1 MKQQIPVHPPQ
12 PMTVAELKQ
21 QLDAIGAAIAL
32 ETDREK
38 AEQLAAVERARLERE
53 AERQARID
61 AAKVVV
67 KDVTKKAVDAILRL
81 DAGAMVE
88 LDAAVQDLGR
98 AGGALPAET
107 AAVYRLRRDVND
119 MIARLAAIDPV
130 LAGRPAAPSAEA
142 LAIREAR
149 DQLARAEKR
158 LDNLSKAT
166 NRGIM
171 WQTRLDEARDTVRL
185 CQERV
190 TSLTGET
197 FVAAKLSAAAAR
209 AARYFDPVPSVSAEV

>member
-1 MKQQIPVHPPQ
+1 MKQQQPVHPPQ

-32 ETDREK
+32 ETERER

-98 AGGALPAET
+98 AGGALPADT

-130 LAGRPAAPSAEA
+130 LVGRPAAPSAEA

-185 CQERV
+185 CQERL
-190 TSLTGET
+190 TALTGET

-209 AARYFDPVPSVSAEV
+209 AARYFDPVPSVPAEV